1 MNIIFIRV
9 FYKMSKST
17 PISNLPNL
25 KKQSGQAFE
34 QRENEIVKE
43 ILNEIDSEVPK
54 APPAQATPQ
63 PSPEEI
69 AQRQAMIQQ
78 QMMEQQMMEQQMME
92 QKMMEQQMAAAANSA
107 STGTNSQINDVENIV
122 AKNEEK
128 PFFDELLEKLKPSIV
143 VGVIV
148 ALLSLPFVGDM
159 ISKIVNSK
167 ESLKKMALPLTL
179 VIKALLGSALFFGS
193 SGALNA

>member
-1 MNIIFIRV
+1 
-9 FYKMSKST
+9 MSKST

-43 ILNEIDSEVPK
+43 ILNEIDNEAPK
-54 APPAQATPQ
+54 APPAPPQ
-63 PSPEEI
+63 PSPEEL

-92 QKMMEQQMAAAANSA
+92 QQMMEQQMAAASANSA
-107 STGTNSQINDVENIV
+107 AKPQLNNVENIV

-128 PFFDELLEKLKPSIV
+128 SFFDDLLEKLKPSIV

-167 ESLKKMALPLTL
+167 ESLRKMALPLTL

-193 SGALNA
+193 SEALNA